1 MHNLASSIAHL
12 LTSIFNFYRGIRGN
26 TLCHLYFHHFLRL
39 KNGTFLPIF
48 KPKNRSKT
56 TTSCGLDLIFSLV
69 TTIRHHYYRLYVA
82 RDERMNVKPT
92 FSTPLVRGNIST
104 VFYRFVGICPLI
116 TLKWLHLYTPL
127 IITDKSKYNFNTL

>member
-1 MHNLASSIAHL
+1 MKLMHNLASSIAHL

-82 RDERMNVKPT
+82 RVDCMNVKCPRPFLGT
-92 FSTPLVRGNIST
+92 YLSVFRAFSCFPRLRKHI
-104 VFYRFVGICPLI
+104 
-116 TLKWLHLYTPL
+116 HLYQFPH
-127 IITDKSKYNFNTL
+127 F